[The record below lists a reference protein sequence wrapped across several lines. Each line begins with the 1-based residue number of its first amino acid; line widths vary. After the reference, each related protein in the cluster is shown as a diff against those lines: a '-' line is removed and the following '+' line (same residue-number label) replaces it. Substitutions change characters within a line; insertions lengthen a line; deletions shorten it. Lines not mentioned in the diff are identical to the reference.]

1 MDLPLKDIRVLDISQ
16 VLAGPFGAAMLGDL
30 GADVI
35 KIEPLRGDE
44 SRYLGPG
51 AESPGKDSALY
62 MSANRSKRGIA
73 LDLTTAAGL
82 EVFYDLLK
90 GADIVIDNLR
100 ASAKQKLGVDYDS
113 LKAVN
118 PRVIAINVSAFG
130 TSGPYAGRPG
140 IDPLAQALGGFM
152 DITGE
157 REGAPLKSGSPIVDG
172 VTAHLVVIA
181 AFSALRLRDASGEG
195 RLVEVNLLESMLNL
209 QPGIV
214 SQVLLADYVP
224 PRVGCGSDLIS
235 PYGLFECADGKY
247 LQVVGLNE
255 KFFANICKALNLEEL
270 IADPRFGS
278 MENRRKNN
286 ETLEAL
292 IAGRMGERDSSEWM
306 QRFIECDVMA
316 APVKSMRE
324 TLQDPQV
331 IHSGLVQAAQH
342 ATLGSIR
349 TASLPIKLGGTQ
361 KANPPSSAAP
371 ILGEHSES
379 ILRELGYSPETITA
393 LITEGIL
400 THP

>member
-1 MDLPLKDIRVLDISQ
+1 MDLPLKHIRVLDISQ

-51 AESPGKDSALY
+51 AEGPGKDSALF
-62 MSANRSKRGIA
+62 MGANRSKRGIA
-73 LDLTTAAGL
+73 LDLSTAAGL

-90 GADIVIDNLR
+90 TADIVIDNLR
-100 ASAKQKLGVDYDS
+100 ASAREKLGVDYDS

-130 TSGPYAGRPG
+130 SSGPYAGRPG

-157 REGAPLKSGSPIVDG
+157 RGGAPLKSGSPIVDG

-181 AFSALRLRDASGEG
+181 AFSALRLRDTSGEG
-195 RLVEVNLLESMLNL
+195 RQVEVNLLESMLNL

-214 SQVLLADYVP
+214 SQVLIADYVP

-255 KFFANICKALNLEEL
+255 KFFANICRALDLEEL
-270 IADPRFGS
+270 IADPRFAT
-278 MENRRKNN
+278 MENRRANN
-286 ETLEAL
+286 SALEAL
-292 IAGRMGERDSSEWM
+292 IAERLREGDSDEWM
-306 QRFIECDVMA
+306 QRFVECDVMA

-324 TLQDPQV
+324 ALQDPQV
-331 IHSGLVQAAQH
+331 LHSGLVQPTQH
-342 ATLGSIR
+342 ATLGAIK
-349 TASLPIKLGGTQ
+349 TATLPIKLGGSN
-361 KANPPSSAAP
+361 KGNPPSSAAP
-371 ILGEHSES
+371 VLGEHSES
-379 ILRELGYSPETITA
+379 VLRELGYSTETIAA
-393 LITEGIL
+393 LIDAGVL
-400 THP
+400 GL

>member
-51 AESPGKDSALY
+51 AEGPGRDSALFVG
-62 MSANRSKRGIA
+62 ANRSKRGIA
-73 LDLTTAAGL
+73 LDITTAAGL
-82 EVFYDLLK
+82 KVFYDLLK
-90 GADIVIDNLR
+90 AADIVIDNLR
-100 ASAKQKLGVDYDS
+100 ASAKEKLGVDYDS

-157 REGAPLKSGSPIVDG
+157 RGGAPLKSGSPIVDG

-181 AFSALRLRDASGEG
+181 ALSALRLRDASGEG

-214 SQVLLADYVP
+214 SQVLVADYVP

-255 KFFANICKALNLEEL
+255 KFFANICRALDLEEP
-270 IADPRFGS
+270 IVDPRFAS
-278 MENRRKNN
+278 MEKRLVNN
-286 ETLEAL
+286 AALEAL
-292 IAGRMGERDSSEWM
+292 IAERMHECDSDEWM

-324 TLQDPQV
+324 ALQDPQV
-331 IHSGLVQAAQH
+331 LHSALVQQAQH
-342 ATLGSIR
+342 ATLGSIK
-349 TASLPIKLGGTQ
+349 TASLPIKLGGPGSG
-361 KANPPSSAAP
+361 NPPSSAAP
-371 ILGEHSES
+371 VLGEHSES
-379 ILRELGYSPETITA
+379 VLRELG
-393 LITEGIL
+393 
-400 THP
+400 

>member
-44 SRYLGPG
+44 SRHLGPG
-51 AESPGKDSALY
+51 AESPGKDSALFVG
-62 MSANRSKRGIA
+62 ANRSKRGIA

-82 EVFYDLLK
+82 EVFHDLLRQ
-90 GADIVIDNLR
+90 ADIVIDNLR
-100 ASAKQKLGVDYDS
+100 TSAKEKLGVDYKS

-157 REGAPLKSGSPIVDG
+157 REGAPLKSGSAIVDG

-181 AFSALRLRDASGEG
+181 AFSALRLRDATGVG

-209 QPGIV
+209 QPSIV
-214 SQVLLADYVP
+214 SQVLIADYVP

-235 PYGLFECADGKY
+235 PYGLFECANGKY

-255 KFFANICKALNLEEL
+255 KFFANICRALDLEAL
-270 IADPRFGS
+270 IADPRFAG
-278 MENRRKNN
+278 MENRRANN
-286 ETLEAL
+286 DALEAL
-292 IAGRMGERDSSEWM
+292 IAERMRERDSDGWM
-306 QRFIECDVMA
+306 QRFVECDVMA
-316 APVKSMRE
+316 APVNSMRE

-331 IHSGLVQAAQH
+331 LHSGLIQPAQH
-342 ATLGSIR
+342 ATLGSIQ
-349 TASLPIKLGGTQ
+349 TASLPIKLSGSDKG
-361 KANPPSSAAP
+361 NPPSSAPPA
-371 ILGEHSES
+371 LGEHSES
-379 ILRELGYSPETITA
+379 VLRELGYSPETIAA
-393 LITEGIL
+393 LIEQRVL
-400 THP
+400 R